1 MALLTRRSAHE
12 PLRILDAAT
21 RALPRGQWVQRFEWN
36 GRAVRLVGFKQ
47 PGFDVLTALRGPALT
62 TPRSLLSDIPTK
74 TAAGEEPFDI
84 MADATGYAGAGPDAK
99 AAATVRRLV
108 Q

>member
-21 RALPRGQWVQRFEWN
+21 RALPKGQWVQRSEWN
-36 GRAVRLVGFKQ
+36 GRAGRLVGFNQ
-47 PGFDVLTALRGPALT
+47 PGFDVLAALRGPALT
-62 TPRSLLSDIPTK
+62 TPRSLLADMPTK
-74 TAAGEEPFDI
+74 TAAGDEPFDV
-84 MADATGYAGAGPDAK
+84 MADAVGYGGAEPDAR
-99 AAATVRRLV
+99 AAETVRRLV